1 MFSIAYEMLGVVGD
15 AEDIVQEA
23 FLRLHRF
30 ERDGGV
36 VESRRG
42 FLTTVT
48 ARLAIDE
55 LRSARARR
63 ERYFGP
69 WLPEPLLT
77 DSEPDPAELA
87 ETADSLALSFLVLLD
102 RLSPVE
108 RALCSCCA
116 RCSTTSTPRSLK
128 LFERTEVNCRQ
139 ICARA
144 RRRVE
149 SGKPRISADK
159 TEQQELAA
167 QFMDAFEQGEV
178 ERLVEMLAPDV
189 VFTGDGGGKGMGL
202 PKPVHGRGRVGRLL
216 GAFVQQGHAAG
227 ARMQRVWVDGRP
239 GTLNFDA
246 EDSST
251 CSCSRSR
258 TGRFR
263 RSARSSIRTNSIISA
278 TSCPSLVARVAR
290 PSRTRQTGER
300 LCHRSGTCLV
310 LEPANEI
317 RKGAA
322 NENQATETDCGAGRR
337 IRRDDRRIAGRGPRA
352 RARRG

>member
-30 ERDGGV
+30 ERDGGL

-87 ETADSLALSFLVLLD
+87 ERADSLALSSLVLLE

-108 RALCSCCA
+108 RAVFLLREVFDYEYA
-116 RCSTTSTPRSLK
+116 EIAETVQ
-128 LFERTEVNCRQ
+128 RTEVNCRQ

-167 QFMDAFEQGEV
+167 QFVDAFEQGEV
-178 ERLVEMLAPDV
+178 EPLVEMLAPDV

-227 ARMQRVWVDGRP
+227 ARMERVSVNRQP

-246 EDSST
+246 ERKLINVFVLEIAD
-251 CSCSRSR
+251 
-258 TGRFR
+258 G
-263 RSARSSIRTNSIISA
+263 SIQAVRSIINPDKLDHLGYQLSA
-278 TSCPSLVARVAR
+278 LG
-290 PSRTRQTGER
+290 RTRGSSE
-300 LCHRSGTCLV
+300 
-310 LEPANEI
+310 
-317 RKGAA
+317 
-322 NENQATETDCGAGRR
+322 
-337 IRRDDRRIAGRGPRA
+337 
-352 RARRG
+352 